1 MSLLGTTPKDQAL
14 IAMWERRVEQE
25 GFASAMEA
33 VRNQVPGLK
42 ERAVAGPH
50 DYPQIPALVDRSKH
64 RLLNFYVDL
73 DARLQESAFV
83 AVDAFSAAD
92 ITALVT
98 IDFATKALSLPF
110 SDKQLAIKRWYV
122 EVSRRAGASA

>member
-1 MSLLGTTPKDQAL
+1 
-14 IAMWERRVEQE
+14 MWERRVEQE